1 MKGFGASNTREECPN
16 GEVRSGSC
24 RSGEKRRM
32 VKAALVHAALVRR
45 DWHER
50 DLKCRACRY
59 LFDCGQE
66 CRAELSREPLHTPVF
81 HSANGRSESALIWT
95 KRCGGGEVPCRECH
109 SAVRDPLGAALHAE
123 QRPLALADPT
133 TWRSEEFN
141 KRSGRR
147 AHEELEL

>member
-1 MKGFGASNTREECPN
+1 MKWLGASNPCEESPN

-32 VKAALVHAALVRR
+32 VKAALVHAALVR
-45 DWHER
+45 
-50 DLKCRACRY
+50 Y

-66 CRAELSREPLHTPVF
+66 CLAELSCEPLHTSVL